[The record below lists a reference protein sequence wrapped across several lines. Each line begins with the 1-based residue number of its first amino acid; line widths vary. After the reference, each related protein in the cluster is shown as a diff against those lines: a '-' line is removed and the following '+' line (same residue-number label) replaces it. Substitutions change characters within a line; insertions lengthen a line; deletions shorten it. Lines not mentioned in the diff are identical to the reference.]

1 MPIFIVNI
9 DMKKKTAILIM
20 ASALTLM
27 AGAAVPKAHGEGWK
41 ITVGNP
47 SVKGYVGTAVANG
60 TLSLVSSPELFSCS
74 NSILE
79 GTFDRADSLDV
90 VRLLDCYRPLEGRM
104 TIDGHGITR
113 NGVKDFR
120 QTLDMRN
127 SLLEC
132 GFSIAGDADVFYR
145 YVPLGGDPHVVM
157 LMVEVLPLR
166 DLTLGFSSYLQAPA
180 GFRPLSTDSQTFGPE
195 ERKVTFISSSALS
208 PMGRTELGV
217 ASAFCFD
224 GVKQPVEARA
234 PKGADPEISFRR
246 ELKKGQGFR
255 FALLASEFN
264 SSHTE
269 NPMPAAQR
277 KVLDASLRGIDRLME
292 RHGKYWDRMWRGDI
306 RIDGPL
312 ADQQDIRQMIYS
324 IYSSARPGGATSP
337 SPFGLSCG
345 GYSGHVFW
353 DTELWMLPPMLVLN
367 PDIARSMLDY
377 RYDRLESA
385 RRLARQSGCAG
396 ARFPWESADSGD
408 EQTPVFAVTGYQEI
422 HVTACVALAAWDYW
436 LVSHDLDWLREKG
449 APLIIEAA
457 DFWVSRSERDDRGR
471 WHIRNVCGADEYA
484 ENVDDNA
491 FTNASARKNL
501 LVAGEAA
508 RLLGIDPD
516 PRWREVAEGL
526 TFNTSSEGVTQLFD
540 GYDGAP
546 TKQADVVLLSYPLG
560 MITDG
565 EQMMRDLEYY
575 KGKVPERDVPA
586 MTEGVYSVI
595 CSRLGR
601 VEDAAR
607 YYRESYEGNIT
618 GGFRGIAECKGG
630 TTPYFATGAGGALQA
645 ILMGFGGYEITP
657 EGLRSNGNRAL
668 PPEWSDLEILVPV
681 R

>member
-1 MPIFIVNI
+1 
-9 DMKKKTAILIM
+9 MKKTIAMLILGSVLTITAGSSIRKTA
-20 ASALTLM
+20 
-27 AGAAVPKAHGEGWK
+27 GDGWE
-41 ITVGNP
+41 ITVDNP
-47 SVKGYVGTAVANG
+47 SVEGYVGTAVANG
-60 TLSLVSSPELFSCS
+60 TVSLVSSPELFSCS

-90 VRLLDCYRPLEGRM
+90 VRLLDGYRPLEGQM
-104 TIDGHGITR
+104 TIDGKEIDR
-113 NGVKDFR
+113 NDVKDFR

-132 GFSIAGDADVFYR
+132 GFSVAGKADVTYR
-145 YVPLGGDPHVVM
+145 YIPLGGDPHVVM
-157 LMVEVLPLR
+157 LMVDIQPLR
-166 DLTLGFSSYLQAPA
+166 DISLGFASTLQVPA
-180 GFRPLSTDSQTFGPE
+180 GFRRLSTDSQTFGPDGC
-195 ERKVTFISSSALS
+195 KVTFISSSALS
-208 PMGRTELGV
+208 PMGRMELGV

-224 GVKQPVEARA
+224 GAEQYVEAYA
-234 PKGADPEISFRR
+234 PKGGDPEISFSR
-246 ELKKGQGFR
+246 ELGKGHRFR
-255 FALLASEFN
+255 FALIASEFN
-264 SSHTE
+264 SGHTE

-277 KVLDASLRGIDRLME
+277 KVLDASLRGIDRLMDRHE
-292 RHGKYWDRMWRGDI
+292 RYWDRMWRGDI

-312 ADQQDIRQMIYS
+312 VDQQDIRQMIYS
-324 IYSSARPGGATSP
+324 IYSSVRPGSATSP

-385 RRLARQSGCAG
+385 RRLARQSGCRG

-436 LVSHDLDWLREKG
+436 LVSHDMDWLREKG
-449 APLIIEAA
+449 VPLILEAA
-457 DFWVSRSERDDRGR
+457 DFWVSRSKRGEDGR

-501 LVAGEAA
+501 LIADEAA
-508 RLLGIDPD
+508 RLIGINPD
-516 PRWREVAEGL
+516 PRWREVADGL
-526 TFNTSSEGVTQLFD
+526 AFYTSAEGVTQLFD

-546 TKQADVVLLSYPLG
+546 TKQADVVLLAYPLG
-560 MITDG
+560 MITD
-565 EQMMRDLEYY
+565 EDQIMRDLEYY
-575 KGKVPERDVPA
+575 RGKVPEKDVPA

-601 VEDAAR
+601 AGDAAR
-607 YYRESYEGNIT
+607 YYRESYEGNLT
-618 GGFRGIAECKGG
+618 GQFRGVAECKGG

-645 ILMGFGGYEITP
+645 VLMGFGGYEITP
-657 EGLRSNGNRAL
+657 EGLRSTGKRTL
-668 PPEWSDLEILVPV
+668 PREWKDLEILVPEK
-681 R
+681 